1 MQQFLG
7 IFVYALIVLFSLLI
21 IVYPEFFFHF
31 KDSISQN
38 LIIRKSKYD
47 LPVVLLFCGNFLRL
61 EMIPLLCWLVNSI
74 F

>member
-31 KDSISQN
+31 KGSISQN
-38 LIIRKSKYD
+38 LIIRK
-47 LPVVLLFCGNFLRL
+47 
-61 EMIPLLCWLVNSI
+61 
-74 F
+74 

>member
-7 IFVYALIVLFSLLI
+7 VFLYALIVLFSLLI

-31 KDSISQN
+31 KDSISEN
-38 LIIRKSKYD
+38 LIVRKSKYD
-47 LPVVLLFCGNFLRL
+47 LHVVLLFCGKFLRL
-61 EMIPLLCWLVNSI
+61 EMIPLRCWLVNSI